1 MWLQPLPAYGQSAR
15 TLTGEAVDGSKS
27 PFRGSVIAYEHAATA
42 ISAFKGAE
50 PRWNPYY
57 AHQISLRPEF
67 HWEDWPVYF
76 RGRFNLSQELT
87 LSDST
92 TYRHEVVWSDAT
104 LEAVAPGWV
113 EPVTKIRIGG
123 NLRLTVPL
131 SKASWAQTLTL
142 GISPA
147 LTVTRPF
154 PVLKGLVV
162 GYGVRYAGFLN
173 RSTTTVFDGPRIPCG
188 DPDSALCRRLSHSGS
203 RNPVWSLS
211 HGPVVVLMAT
221 EKLAFTATFNHY
233 FTQLHALTPASVPAL
248 TGEVTLGDGNGI
260 DGRFSAVAVLDAT
273 YALTDELSLAAGVL
287 TSASQ
292 LGPDG
297 TYRNPFVNRFTM
309 LYVDVLVDVERLT
322 ARFRG
327 RKG

>member
-1 MWLQPLPAYGQSAR
+1 MGLQPFTAGAQSAR
-15 TLTGEAVDGSKS
+15 TLTGDAVDGSKS

-42 ISAFKGAE
+42 LSAFKGAE

-57 AHQISLRPEF
+57 AHQLSLRPEF
-67 HWEDWPVYF
+67 HIKELPVYF

-92 TYRHEVVWSDAT
+92 TYKHEVVWSDVI

-113 EPVTKIRIGG
+113 EPNSKIRFGG
-123 NLRLTVPL
+123 NLRVTVPV

-142 GISPA
+142 GISPS
-147 LTVTRPF
+147 LIVTRPF

-162 GYGVRYAGFLN
+162 GYGVRYSGFLN
-173 RSTTTVFDGPRIPCG
+173 RSTTVVFEGPRIPCG
-188 DPDSALCRRLSHSGS
+188 DPDSALCRRLSHTGS

-211 HGPVVVLMAT
+211 HGPVVVLSPI
-221 EKLAFTATFNHY
+221 EKLSLTATFNHFY
-233 FTQLHALTPASVPAL
+233 TQLHALTPASVPAL
-248 TGEVTLGDGNGI
+248 TGDVTLDGGNGI
-260 DGRFSAVAVLDAT
+260 DGRFSAVAMLDAT
-273 YALTDELSLAAGVL
+273 YALTDDLALAAGVL
-287 TSASQ
+287 TSSSQ

-297 TYRNPFVNRFTM
+297 TYRNPFFNRFTM
-309 LYVDVLVDVERLT
+309 LYVDVLIDVERLT